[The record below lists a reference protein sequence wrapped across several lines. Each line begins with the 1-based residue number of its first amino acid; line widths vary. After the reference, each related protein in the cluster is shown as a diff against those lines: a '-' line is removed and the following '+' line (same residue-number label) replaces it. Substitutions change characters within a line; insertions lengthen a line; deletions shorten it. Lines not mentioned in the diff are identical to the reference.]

1 MVLSRQYLL
10 WSIYAFVCA
19 PRCVA
24 WHESK
29 KGAETTL
36 EDKLMQ
42 LMQRVR
48 NGVANQPG
56 KVWLGATV
64 FEVGGRWWVVAG
76 AGVIF
81 CGADDVW

>member
-1 MVLSRQYLL
+1 
-10 WSIYAFVCA
+10 VCA
-19 PRCVA
+19 HRCVA

-48 NGVANQPG
+48 SGVANQPG
-56 KVWLGATV
+56 KVWVGPVLDKIIYYDIYWLGWYFV
-64 FEVGGRWWVVAG
+64 
-76 AGVIF
+76 
-81 CGADDVW
+81 C